1 MSFKTRTPAQP
12 VHKDDGNDFLT
23 ACMWIG
29 GGALALAAIGGIGV
43 VGSFGA
49 IGLAAEEMA
58 VLGAVGGAVAHS
70 KTKSKKTAPEETVSE
85 EQEVPVRDT
94 SYNFTRDELN
104 SMRRGEF

>member
-1 MSFKTRTPAQP
+1 MSFKTRTSAQP
-12 VHKDDGNDFLT
+12 VHKNDGNDFLT

-70 KTKSKKTAPEETVSE
+70 KSKSKKTAPQK
-85 EQEVPVRDT
+85 QEVPVRDT

-104 SMRRGEF
+104 GMRRGEF